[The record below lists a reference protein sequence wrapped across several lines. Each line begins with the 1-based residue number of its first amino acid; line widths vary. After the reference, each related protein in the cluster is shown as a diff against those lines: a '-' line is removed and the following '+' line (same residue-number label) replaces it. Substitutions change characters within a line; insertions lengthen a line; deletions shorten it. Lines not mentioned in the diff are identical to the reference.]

1 MDFNYNKI
9 MIIDD
14 DEIDNYLVKV
24 LIKNNKIAEQ
34 ILEFNSGLDAIKY
47 LEENKGIEENLPEI
61 ILLDLYMPL
70 MDGMEFM
77 EAFDSLKLNFS
88 EKCKVYVV
96 SGSVDDNDI
105 LKTKNANNIC
115 SYTTKPITVDFLL
128 SL

>member
-1 MDFNYNKI
+1 MDFKYNKI

-47 LEENKGIEENLPEI
+47 LEENKEIEENLPEV

-70 MDGMEFM
+70 MDGMEFVK
-77 EAFDSLKLNFS
+77 AFDSLNLNVS
-88 EKCKVYVV
+88 GKCKICVV

-105 LKTKNANNIC
+105 LKTKNTNNIF
-115 SYTTKPITVDFLL
+115 SYTTKPITVDFLE